1 MIFELINIGICVAIF
16 ILSMNKMKPY
26 QNFSSLSDYAL
37 KPNPYLFFAWIVYGI
52 LSFPLGKILIKS
64 LPAGYDKYIKIN
76 KKQNLYINLF

>member
-37 KPNPYLFFAWIVYGI
+37 KPNPYLYFAWIVYGL
-52 LSFPLGKILIKS
+52 LSFPFLIFALGPLGKILTKS
-64 LPAGYDKYIKIN
+64 LPTGYDK
-76 KKQNLYINLF
+76 